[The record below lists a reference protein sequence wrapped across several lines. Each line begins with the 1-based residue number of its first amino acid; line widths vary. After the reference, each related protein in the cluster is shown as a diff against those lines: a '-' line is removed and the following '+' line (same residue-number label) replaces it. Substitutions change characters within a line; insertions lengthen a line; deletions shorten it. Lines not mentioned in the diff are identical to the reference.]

1 MTILHK
7 ANTTKIL
14 VFPKHE
20 FDNQILLGGGLTA
33 LFTKHKCDI
42 SQYSIAYYTSDTD
55 LDLKVL
61 DYQKSIVFTD
71 SINPSKIENNGKLTL
86 ILPSFSKIALCT
98 EKLQPFLGRAIE
110 MCNQ

>member
-7 ANTTKIL
+7 ADTTKIL

-20 FDNQILLGGGLTA
+20 FDNQILLGGGLTS
-33 LFTKHKCDI
+33 LFAKHNCDI
-42 SQYSIAYYTSDTD
+42 TQYSIAYYTSDTD

-71 SINPSKIENNGKLTL
+71 SIKSSKIENNGKLTL
-86 ILPSFSKIALCT
+86 ILPSFSKIALCS
-98 EKLQPFLGRAIE
+98 ERLQPFLGRAIE
-110 MCNQ
+110 MCN